1 MKTVSTHLLFLAALA
16 LGAAGCTGGP
26 TPPAGSESAPNAA
39 TTGTPSAATQANA
52 ANNPTGET
60 AADGEDSAQGSG
72 SLGEDHPAPSYAS
85 MQAVVDYP
93 KGLETPTDFAAYEQL
108 ASEGTVPIGNI
119 VERLADHSGASEQEL
134 ESLYNQLLY
143 LFAADYSA
151 IRPLKDYGYIAFQ
164 ADGRDPMTGQPL
176 TADTQINLEVV
187 LDASGSMAQ
196 QIDGQSMMDIAKAS
210 ITKTV
215 EQLPPSANVGLR
227 VYGHKGNNKSSGKAE
242 SCASSELVH
251 PITPVDIGALNSQ
264 LAAINP
270 TGWTPLGVSIE
281 HGATDFANYE
291 GEHQLNI
298 LYVISDGIETCG
310 GDPVAS
316 ATNLK
321 TLGVK
326 PILGII
332 GFNVNPTQEINLKQI
347 AQAGEGHYASADS
360 ADTLVKELAHI
371 HELTNA
377 KYDWQPLT
385 ETQMQELS
393 NHLTNKGNLEAQS
406 AFTDR
411 VIAENNVI
419 NTAITTLMDAAKI
432 DDAGAEQLR
441 HLNSIRYESLT
452 KLRDAL
458 YEDREQELRQMEANW
473 RTRIGQP
480 AVIIKPEIE

>member
-1 MKTVSTHLLFLAALA
+1 MKTVSTHMMWLAALA
-16 LGAAGCTGGP
+16 LGAAGCTGGT
-26 TPPAGSESAPNAA
+26 TPAPSETVTAIQLTETPATDIPA
-39 TTGTPSAATQANA
+39 TTADDTKSEAA
-52 ANNPTGET
+52 G
-60 AADGEDSAQGSG
+60 DGEDSAQGTG
-72 SLGEDHPAPSYAS
+72 SLGEDHPTPSYAS
-85 MQAVVDYP
+85 MQEVVDYP
-93 KGLETPTDFAAYEQL
+93 KGLETPSDFKAYETL
-108 ASEGTVPIGNI
+108 ASEGMVPIGNI
-119 VERLADHSGASEQEL
+119 VERLADHSGASEEEL
-134 ESLYNQLLY
+134 ETLYNQLLF

-164 ADGRDPMTGQPL
+164 ADGKDPATGQPL
-176 TADTQINLEVV
+176 TTDTQINLELV

-196 QIDGQSMMDIAKAS
+196 QIDGRSMMDIAKAS

-227 VYGHKGNNKSSGKAE
+227 VYGHKGNNKGSGKAE
-242 SCASSELVH
+242 SCASSDLIH
-251 PITPVDIGALNSQ
+251 PITPVDLGTLNSQ
-264 LAAINP
+264 LANINP

-281 HGATDFANYE
+281 NGAKDFANYQ
-291 GEHQLNI
+291 GENQLNI

-316 ATNLK
+316 ASNLK

-347 AQAGEGHYASADS
+347 AQAGEGHYAAADS
-360 ADTLVKELAHI
+360 ADTLVKELAQI
-371 HELTNA
+371 HQLANA

-385 ETQMQELS
+385 EVQLLELS

-419 NTAITTLMDAAKI
+419 NTAITALLDAAKI
-432 DDAGAEQLR
+432 DDAGAEKLR
-441 HLNSIRYESLT
+441 NLNSIRYERLT

-458 YEDREQELRQMEANW
+458 YEDREQELRQMEADW
-473 RTRIGQP
+473 RNRLGQP